1 MRLKSNP
8 YPFKDVI
15 KLNNDID
22 QTFARPS
29 PSTGAASSGREGTT
43 MNPGG
48 DVDDFSNGTLLAR
61 TLAVMPNVKKIHIKF
76 GEYPFQD
83 LSLASQWNRM
93 EKMDGLV
100 EARST
105 IQDQPLAVRS
115 YSSILMGANAATL
128 PFTSL
133 QMDSMPVRCF
143 VPPDETHAASPLNHL
158 ASMRNAVQ
166 YVQELDVKF
175 SGCFLDYTHP
185 ESLTIPHNL
194 ALFLGSVPL
203 QSLDLRWGD
212 SFYDWGHLDS
222 IDTTPRLLYLS
233 SPFYDLTF
241 PHLTTLRISH
251 MAQATHMTPTLY
263 RFLIR
268 HSMLKRLHI
277 NSIVRPC
284 SSNDYHPTEVRCVW
298 KQTLY
303 KLRDTLKLEK
313 FQLLLFGEQAL
324 VMCGGKMVYVFEQ
337 SDRGEHE
344 IYNSEWNEV
353 EGRERS
359 ATKQLERF
367 VLGFEDEPWV
377 PSMDHVH
384 ELCPLVRAENNGTY
398 NDGDLAQ
405 RQRARNQAIDGSDDW
420 AEAWS

>member
-8 YPFKDVI
+8 YPFEDVI

-29 PSTGAASSGREGTT
+29 RSTGAASSGREGTT

-76 GEYPFQD
+76 GVYPFQD

-115 YSSILMGANAATL
+115 YSSILMGANAAAL

-143 VPPDETHAASPLNHL
+143 VPPDEKHVASPLNHL
-158 ASMRNAVQ
+158 ATMRNAVR
-166 YVQELDVKF
+166 YVQKLDAKF

-194 ALFLGSVPL
+194 ALFLGSMPL

-212 SFYDWGHLDS
+212 SFHDWGHLDS
-222 IDTTPRLLYLS
+222 IDNNTETPLPVFAILRSYLPTCHYTPNLPYGTSYAYDTNLISIFDQTFNAQKVAHQQYRETMFQQRLL
-233 SPFYDLTF
+233 
-241 PHLTTLRISH
+241 
-251 MAQATHMTPTLY
+251 
-263 RFLIR
+263 
-268 HSMLKRLHI
+268 
-277 NSIVRPC
+277 
-284 SSNDYHPTEVRCVW
+284 
-298 KQTLY
+298 
-303 KLRDTLKLEK
+303 
-313 FQLLLFGEQAL
+313 
-324 VMCGGKMVYVFEQ
+324 
-337 SDRGEHE
+337 SDR
-344 IYNSEWNEV
+344 S
-353 EGRERS
+353 S
-359 ATKQLERF
+359 LCLET
-367 VLGFEDEPWV
+367 D
-377 PSMDHVH
+377 
-384 ELCPLVRAENNGTY
+384 PL
-398 NDGDLAQ
+398 
-405 RQRARNQAIDGSDDW
+405 
-420 AEAWS
+420 